1 MKSHS
6 HDVLG
11 KSRIFRKSRITFFKE
26 VAKNGCVC
34 YNKQMDSSEHFK
46 IAEIGPRKDVDM
58 LNRLNTLFKQQ
69 NTAPHQ
75 QFATFLALMFVG
87 GYFGAFTYLLRGGV
101 FCSAQTVNMLL
112 CAVNLVRG
120 KPSVAATYLIP
131 ILAFASGTVF
141 AEALPKQHR
150 SIWGC
155 SRRTWLILLEIF
167 VVVFLGCLPESAPF
181 QITQISINF
190 ISAVQ
195 YNSFHALKGQAMA
208 TTFCSNHLSQ
218 TFSLLIMGVKGDKSA
233 LKNSFRH
240 LAIILFFMLGAAT
253 SAVIGGRLLGKS
265 IFCTLAV
272 LVPLYFLL
280 LRHDLSKHTKH

>member
-1 MKSHS
+1 M
-6 HDVLG
+6 
-11 KSRIFRKSRITFFKE
+11 
-26 VAKNGCVC
+26 
-34 YNKQMDSSEHFK
+34 
-46 IAEIGPRKDVDM
+46 P
-58 LNRLNTLFKQQ
+58 NRLKNLLKQQ

-120 KPSVAATYLIP
+120 KPAVAATYLIP
-131 ILAFASGTVF
+131 ALAFALGTVF

-155 SRRTWLILLEIF
+155 SRRTWLILLEIC
-167 VVVFLGCLPESAPF
+167 VVIFLGCLPESAPF
-181 QITQISINF
+181 QIAQISINF
-190 ISAVQ
+190 ISAIQ

-218 TFSLLIMGVKGDKSA
+218 TFSLLVVGVKGDKGA

-240 LAIILFFMLGAAT
+240 LAIILFFMLGAGT
-253 SAVIGGRLLGKS
+253 SAAIGSLLQGKS
-265 IFCTLAV
+265 IFFTLVV
-272 LVPLYFLL
+272 LVPLYILL
-280 LRHDLSKHTKH
+280 LQHDLSKRTNR